1 MKATQ
6 AMANF
11 HIAALNRKAWKTR
24 RVADLMKEIH
34 QTRYCETCEKETE
47 HVVRED
53 ATEISYMCN
62 ECHHEQEIIK
72 NFF

>member
-1 MKATQ
+1 
-6 AMANF
+6 
-11 HIAALNRKAWKTR
+11 
-24 RVADLMKEIH
+24 MKEIH